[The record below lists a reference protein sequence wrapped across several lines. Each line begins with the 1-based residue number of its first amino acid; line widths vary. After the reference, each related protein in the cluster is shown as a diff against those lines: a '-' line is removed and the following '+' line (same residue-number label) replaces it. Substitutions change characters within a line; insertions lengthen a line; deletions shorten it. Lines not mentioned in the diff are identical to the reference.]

1 VASTLA
7 SYLASTRRHL
17 KDANAQYWTDTNLTA
32 YIGEAMQKVA
42 VDAGHLRYVITS
54 QLIANQRDYAISYPT
69 PLPTVAGSV
78 GFAAIIGFYDL
89 WVIATGGSTGTRMRL
104 RNPSWQELQAF
115 TNQWTSAVGIPEA
128 WAKLGAAQ
136 ISFGPTPALAYFV
149 EFGVKLIPNVLV
161 NTTDADPSPYP
172 FTEPVPYYAAYLAKI
187 EQQQYNE
194 AKQFYNADANN
205 MGLYQQ
211 RLLEAIA
218 STPDVIPDI
227 YGTDG
232 AMPWGWVR

>member
-1 VASTLA
+1 MAETLA
-7 SYLASTRRHL
+7 TYLASTRRHL
-17 KDANAQYWTDTNLTA
+17 KDASAAYWTDTNLAA
-32 YIGEAMQKVA
+32 YINEGTKKVA

-54 QLIANQRDYAISYPT
+54 QVVANQRDYPITFPT

-78 GFAAIIGFYDL
+78 GFAAIIGFYDI
-89 WVIATGGSTGTRMRL
+89 WVIATGGPVGTRMRL
-104 RNPSWQELQAF
+104 RNPSWQEIQAF
-115 TNQWTSAVGIPEA
+115 TNQWTSAIGIPEA

-136 ISFGPTPALAYFV
+136 ISLGPTPALNYFL
-149 EFGVKLIPNVLV
+149 EFGCKLIPAPLV
-161 NTTDADPSPYP
+161 ATTDADPSPYP

-187 EQQQYNE
+187 EQQEYNE
-194 AKQFYNADANN
+194 AKNFYNADPPY
-205 MGLYQQ
+205 GLYQQ